1 MNLSTAERFQTAYR
15 SVWAALHRGDD
26 PDLAQHERDLLHHL
40 ASGELSLSQVARHL
54 RLPASTTSVL
64 VKDLAR
70 RGFLAK
76 ARDPRD
82 ERRIRI
88 TLTAKGRAR
97 VRAGSVL
104 ELRRVAEALAG
115 LPGRERRALLDGLES
130 LARVS
135 ERMG

>member
-1 MNLSTAERFQTAYR
+1 MAYR
-15 SVWAALHRGDD
+15 RVWAALRRGDE
-26 PDLAQHERDLLHHL
+26 PDLAQHERDVLHHV
-40 ASGELSLSQVARHL
+40 ASGGLTLSQLARHL
-54 RLPASTTSVL
+54 GLPASTTSVL

-76 ARDPRD
+76 TRDPRD

-104 ELRRVAEALAG
+104 ELRRVARGLAR
-115 LPGRERRALLDGLES
+115 LPERRRLQLIEGLE
-130 LARVS
+130 AFAEATAVVG
-135 ERMG
+135 ERR